1 MGWYRVKFPRNI
13 IQLCHHARTSHQQRH
28 NKFVFRIPPHM
39 GKTELKNILTSLY
52 DLQVKKINTANYDGA
67 FYARRWRAGL
77 WRGHLRSQRRRRA
90 LLRAAERLRRM
101 RAGRAASR
109 TLTTARSPLF
119 RPSPFLLV
127 LYTLCLP
134 PPPSLSLSLSLSLS
148 PLPIAFVPAG
158 LIKRSAGNVY
168 KDKDYKRAVVTLIP
182 KFEGDT
188 MGWPE
193 NYT

>member
-28 NKFVFRIPPHM
+28 NKFIFRIPPHM

-52 DLQVKKINTANYDGA
+52 DLQVKKINTANYD
-67 FYARRWRAGL
+67 
-77 WRGHLRSQRRRRA
+77 
-90 LLRAAERLRRM
+90 
-101 RAGRAASR
+101 
-109 TLTTARSPLF
+109 
-119 RPSPFLLV
+119 
-127 LYTLCLP
+127 
-134 PPPSLSLSLSLSLS
+134 
-148 PLPIAFVPAG
+148 G